1 LMIPPFLLHLST
13 DSIALD
19 QRSEAGA
26 WVRLGAVNSDNPK
39 LAQAFTHLKTL
50 ARPEG
55 TDPFDVLIVLPS
67 DQVKTLQ
74 LEVSDMTSADVNATL
89 EGQTPYDT
97 TELCIDWCN
106 IPQGTAV
113 AAVAR
118 DTLIEAREF
127 AKSFDF
133 NAVGFVALPDEK
145 WGNQFAAFHPD
156 KAPSELLARPMP
168 PYISTEYLEVP
179 SVPEPEIVM
188 PTAPI
193 KKTTYMSDQL
203 KKLAPSLPIQPLPG
217 PSPSANS
224 TQLAAAPSGS
234 DILSDKMPRLGAAK
248 PSAAAAAT
256 AAPDV
261 TASLSEDPTR
271 KPLAKELQSELPSS
285 SRIPNKLQAFMA
297 TVIKRRA
304 AKEKQIRQ
312 AKMPTNT
319 LETEVGGKPQ
329 FLGLILT
336 TLLLIFM
343 LTVAAWAATAGRNMV
358 ARWFDFG
365 GPGTEMIAYMS
376 AMKTNATL
384 EASQGASNAQRGT
397 RVTIS
402 PVPTVMVQELPPNRV
417 TALAAD
423 IPTASPEEFPA
434 PSDQIA
440 GRKFVSDP
448 KPIILAEQSFSD
460 TDVWT
465 VPPISPF
472 ADTNT
477 EAIDANVAE
486 TLLDPQIR
494 QVDAQ
499 DLAATLTQEPDSVS
513 ILPDA
518 NPDPA
523 LPEPSRLPPLISA
536 NFDLSAEE
544 HPKARPAA
552 LGMEVKNVALI
563 EIPQD
568 ELALFRPTIRPRPA
582 QVPPGVE
589 LFVNAQSVAISLRPE
604 MRPKGVEL
612 AILAPPATVAK
623 PAEVQVPTA
632 ASSKSVIQAATV
644 KNVLNLRDIN
654 LIGIT
659 GTKRNP
665 NALIRLANGKVLKV
679 KVGDRFNGGRVTQIG
694 TATLT
699 YAISGRSIILDM
711 PRG

>member
-1 LMIPPFLLHLST
+1 MIPPFLLHLSS

-39 LAQAFTHLKTL
+39 LAQAFAHLKTL

-97 TELCIDWCN
+97 AELCIDWCN
-106 IPQGTAV
+106 IPKGTAV

-118 DTLIEAREF
+118 DTLVEAKDF

-133 NAVGFVALPDEK
+133 NAVGFVALPDES
-145 WGNQFAAFHPD
+145 WGNQFAVFNPD
-156 KAPSELLARPMP
+156 KAPSELRARPMP

-179 SVPEPEIVM
+179 SVPEPETVK
-188 PTAPI
+188 PTAPV
-193 KKTTYMSDQL
+193 KKITYMSDQL
-203 KKLAPSLPIQPLPG
+203 KKLAPSPPIQPLPG

-224 TQLAAAPSGS
+224 AQLAATPSGS
-234 DILSDKMPRLGAAK
+234 DILSDKIPRLGAAK
-248 PSAAAAAT
+248 PSAAATTT
-256 AAPDV
+256 AAPDM
-261 TASLSEDPTR
+261 TASLSEDPTTTL
-271 KPLAKELQSELPSS
+271 LAKELQSELPSS
-285 SRIPNKLQAFMA
+285 CRIPNKLQVFMA
-297 TVIKRRA
+297 TVPKRRA
-304 AKEKQIRQ
+304 AKKKQTRQ
-312 AKMPTNT
+312 AKMPINT
-319 LETEVGGKPQ
+319 LETDVGGKPQ

-343 LTVAAWAATAGRNMV
+343 LTVAVWATTAGRDTV
-358 ARWFDFG
+358 ARWFEFG
-365 GPGTEMIAYMS
+365 ESGTEMIADLS
-376 AMKTNATL
+376 AMKTDAAL
-384 EASQGASNAQRGT
+384 EASQEASNAQRGT

-402 PVPTVMVQELPPNRV
+402 PVPTVMVQELPPDRV

-423 IPTASPEEFPA
+423 IPTASPEEFPG
-434 PSDQIA
+434 PRDQIA

-448 KPIILAEQSFSD
+448 KPIIPAEQSFSD
-460 TDVWT
+460 TGVWT

-472 ADTNT
+472 TDTNT

-499 DLAATLTQEPDSVS
+499 DLSATLAQEPDSVS
-513 ILPDA
+513 T
-518 NPDPA
+518 
-523 LPEPSRLPPLISA
+523 LPEPSGLPPLISA

-552 LGMEVKNVALI
+552 VGMDVKNVALI
-563 EIPQD
+563 EISQD
-568 ELALFRPTIRPRPA
+568 ELALFRPTIRPPPA

-589 LFVNAQSVAISLRPE
+589 LFANVQSVVISLRPE

-612 AILAPPATVAK
+612 AILASPATVANL
-623 PAEVQVPTA
+623 AEVQVPTA

-679 KVGDRFNGGRVTQIG
+679 KVGDRLNGGRVTQIG

-699 YAISGRSIILDM
+699 YAVSGRAIILDM

>member
-1 LMIPPFLLHLST
+1 MIPPFLLHLST

-26 WVRLGAVNSDNPK
+26 WVRLGAVNLDNPR
-39 LAQAFTHLKTL
+39 LAQAFAHLKAL

-97 TELCIDWCN
+97 AELCIDWCN
-106 IPQGTAV
+106 IPKGTAV

-118 DTLIEAREF
+118 DTLVEAKDF
-127 AKSFDF
+127 AKRFDF
-133 NAVGFVALPDEK
+133 NAVGFVALPDES
-145 WGNQFAAFHPD
+145 WGNQFAVFHPD
-156 KAPSELLARPMP
+156 KAPSELPARPMP

-179 SVPEPEIVM
+179 SVPEPETVL
-188 PTAPI
+188 PTAPV

-203 KKLAPSLPIQPLPG
+203 KKLAPSPPIQPLPR
-217 PSPSANS
+217 PSLSANS
-224 TQLAAAPSGS
+224 TQLAATPSES
-234 DILSDKMPRLGAAK
+234 DILSDKIPRLGAAK
-248 PSAAAAAT
+248 PSAAATTT
-256 AAPDV
+256 AAPDM
-261 TASLSEDPTR
+261 TASLSEDPTTTL
-271 KPLAKELQSELPSS
+271 LAKELQSELPSS
-285 SRIPNKLQAFMA
+285 YRIPNKLQVFMA
-297 TVIKRRA
+297 TVPKRRA
-304 AKEKQIRQ
+304 AKKKQTRQ
-312 AKMPTNT
+312 AKMPINT
-319 LETEVGGKPQ
+319 LGTEVGGKPQ

-343 LTVAAWAATAGRNMV
+343 LTVAVWAATAGRDTV
-358 ARWFDFG
+358 VRWFEFG
-365 GPGTEMIAYMS
+365 ASGTEMIADLS
-376 AMKTNATL
+376 AMKTDAAL
-384 EASQGASNAQRGT
+384 EASQEASNAQRGT

-402 PVPTVMVQELPPNRV
+402 PVPTVMVQELPPDRV
-417 TALAAD
+417 IALAAD

-440 GRKFVSDP
+440 GRRFVSDP
-448 KPIILAEQSFSD
+448 KPIIPAEQSFPE
-460 TDVWT
+460 TGVWT

-472 ADTNT
+472 TDTNT
-477 EAIDANVAE
+477 KAIDANVAE

-499 DLAATLTQEPDSVS
+499 DLSATLTQEPDSVS
-513 ILPDA
+513 T
-518 NPDPA
+518 
-523 LPEPSRLPPLISA
+523 LPEPSGLPPLIST

-552 LGMEVKNVALI
+552 VGMDVKNVALI

-568 ELALFRPTIRPRPA
+568 ELALFRPTIRPPPA

-589 LFVNAQSVAISLRPE
+589 LFANVQSVVISLRPE
-604 MRPKGVEL
+604 TRPKGVEL
-612 AILAPPATVAK
+612 AILAPVATVAK
-623 PAEVQVPTA
+623 LAEVQVPTA

-644 KNVLNLRDIN
+644 KNVLNLLDIN

-679 KVGDRFNGGRVTQIG
+679 KVGDRLNGGRVTQIG

-699 YAISGRSIILDM
+699 YAVSGRAIILDM

>member
-1 LMIPPFLLHLST
+1 MIPPFLLHLSN

-26 WVRLGAVNSDNPK
+26 WVRLGAVNSENPK
-39 LAQAFTHLKTL
+39 LAQAFAHLKTL

-74 LEVSDMTSADVNATL
+74 LDVSNMTSADVNATL
-89 EGQTPYDT
+89 ERQTPYDT
-97 TELCIDWCN
+97 AELCVDWCN

-118 DTLIEAREF
+118 DTLVEARDF

-133 NAVGFVALPDEK
+133 NAVGFVALPGES

-156 KAPSELLARPMP
+156 KAPSELPARPMP
-168 PYISTEYLEVP
+168 PYISTEYLEIP

-188 PTAPI
+188 PTAPV

-203 KKLAPSLPIQPLPG
+203 KKLAPSLPVQTLPG
-217 PSPSANS
+217 PSQSANS
-224 TQLAAAPSGS
+224 TQLAATPSGS
-234 DILSDKMPRLGAAK
+234 DILSDKVPRLGAAK
-248 PSAAAAAT
+248 LSAATTTT

-261 TASLSEDPTR
+261 TASLSADPTT
-271 KPLAKELQSELPSS
+271 KPLAKGLQSELPSS
-285 SRIPNKLQAFMA
+285 SKIPNKLQAFMA
-297 TVIKRRA
+297 TIPKRRA
-304 AKEKQIRQ
+304 AKKKQTRQ
-312 AKMPTNT
+312 AKISINT

-336 TLLLIFM
+336 ALLLIFM
-343 LTVAAWAATAGRNMV
+343 LTVAAWAATAGRDTA

-365 GPGTEMIAYMS
+365 GSSTEMIADLS
-376 AMKTNATL
+376 AMKTNAAL
-384 EASQGASNAQRGT
+384 EASQEASNTQRGT

-402 PVPTVMVQELPPNRV
+402 PVPTVMVQELPPDRV

-423 IPTASPEEFPA
+423 ISTASPDEFTA

-440 GRKFVSDP
+440 GRNFVSHP
-448 KPIILAEQSFSD
+448 KPIIRAEQSFSD
-460 TDVWT
+460 IGVWT
-465 VPPISPF
+465 VPPISLF
-472 ADTNT
+472 TDTNIA
-477 EAIDANVAE
+477 AINANVAE

-494 QVDAQ
+494 QVDTQ
-499 DLAATLTQEPDSVS
+499 DLPAPLTQQPDSVS
-513 ILPDA
+513 TLPEA
-518 NPDPA
+518 NPAPT
-523 LPEPSRLPPLISA
+523 LPEPSGLPQLISA

-552 LGMEVKNVALI
+552 VGMKVKNVAPI
-563 EIPQD
+563 KIPQD
-568 ELALFRPTIRPRPA
+568 ELALFRPTIRPPPA
-582 QVPPGVE
+582 QVSPGVK
-589 LFVNAQSVAISLRPE
+589 LFANAQSVAVSLRPE

-623 PAEVQVPTA
+623 VAEVQVPTA
-632 ASSKSVIQAATV
+632 VSSKSVIQAATV

-665 NALIRLANGKVLKV
+665 NALIRLASGRVLKV
-679 KVGDRFNGGRVTQIG
+679 KVGDRLNGGRVTQIG
-694 TATLT
+694 TGTLT